1 MEEEKGGK
9 VNNERIGREEDIL
22 QEAKRNRDRW
32 RWSKTDNKRGEEEK
46 MGIVSN
52 EIMGGGERGNNEK
65 GEEEKRE
72 IGRKERMGKR
82 VKGDNGRGEEEKGG
96 EVRNERMGEGER
108 GNNEIGEGEK
118 REIGRKEIIVGE
130 MKGYNEER
138 EMGGREREHWGKRAW
153 RG

>member
-1 MEEEKGGK
+1 MIEEPIRKNILEEEKGGK
-9 VNNERIGREEDIL
+9 VTNERIGREEDIL

-72 IGRKERMGKR
+72 IGRKER
-82 VKGDNGRGEEEKGG
+82 
-96 EVRNERMGEGER
+96 
-108 GNNEIGEGEK
+108 
-118 REIGRKEIIVGE
+118 IVGE